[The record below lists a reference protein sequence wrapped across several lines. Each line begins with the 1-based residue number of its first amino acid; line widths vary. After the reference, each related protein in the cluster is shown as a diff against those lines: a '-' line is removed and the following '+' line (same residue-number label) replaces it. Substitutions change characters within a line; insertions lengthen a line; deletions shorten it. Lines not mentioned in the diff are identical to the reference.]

1 MRRNLDDELKLLQW
15 HKVANE
21 SALRAAL
28 IRTKCSRENDK
39 RLSIE
44 LEMKARK
51 KIKERMMRVEDEE
64 KSKPLE
70 VRELKKIIIMN
81 EITSF
86 YNLRIL
92 FSSPKLTNYLCW
104 Y

>member
-44 LEMKARK
+44 LEMKARQQV
-51 KIKERMMRVEDEE
+51 KERIMRVKEEE

-70 VRELKKIIIMN
+70 VREMKTKIILN
-81 EITSF
+81 EISSF
-86 YNLRIL
+86 YILGIL
-92 FSSPKLTNYLCW
+92 FSSPTFTTYL